1 MLLLSPE
8 KQDLSCLQGLSL
20 QAQRNQVRNYRSISH
35 IGFCKSYIK
44 LHKIGRWANE
54 IFDRSKQNVPLML
67 INVLVNIICILGE
80 ALPVVNVTQLE
91 KDTIVNKCTGQYYLY
106 FR

>member
-1 MLLLSPE
+1 MQDIDLCLHLFTICSPQFHQCIFRSLIVFYDFFLL
-8 KQDLSCLQGLSL
+8 
-20 QAQRNQVRNYRSISH
+20 
-35 IGFCKSYIK
+35 
-44 LHKIGRWANE
+44 
-54 IFDRSKQNVPLML
+54 L